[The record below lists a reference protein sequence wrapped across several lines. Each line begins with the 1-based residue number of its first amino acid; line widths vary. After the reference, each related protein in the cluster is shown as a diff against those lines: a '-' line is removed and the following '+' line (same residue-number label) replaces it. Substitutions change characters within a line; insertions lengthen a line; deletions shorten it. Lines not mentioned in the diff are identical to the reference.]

1 MSAAQKARE
10 KRAAGRKMWEKRM
23 DGGRVARASAFA
35 GSPHSDYGRTG
46 RAGASGGSLFADGGR
61 TSRAGV
67 FAACPRADNGRM
79 SRASAFAAS
88 LCAARRLQAALA
100 RP

>member
-1 MSAAQKARE
+1 
-10 KRAAGRKMWEKRM
+10 M

-35 GSPHSDYGRTG
+35 ACPRADYGRTG

-88 LCAARRLQAALA
+88 LCAARRLQAALE